1 MTPRKKTTAGDKS
14 AEETN
19 VQPFPGNADINPQLG
34 QPDAPID
41 PGWRRPLAVK
51 MARVMADVR
60 HVPKNGRNSFHK
72 YDYITESDLVDSL
85 RSKLAEQ
92 GVALFP
98 SIRDHVVTSS
108 TDHKGKPQFLATVTL
123 DITFIDGE
131 SGDHMT
137 TTWVGQGVDQGDKS
151 YYKAYTGAFK
161 YALLKTFLVTPGD
174 PDEDDYQD
182 AEDHRA
188 AR

>member
-1 MTPRKKTTAGDKS
+1 MTTRKKTGATS

-19 VQPFPGNADINPQLG
+19 NVQPFPDKAQ
-34 QPDAPID
+34 QAAPSLAEQGID
-41 PGWRRPLAVK
+41 PTWRRPLAIK

-72 YDYITESDLVDSL
+72 YDYIMESDLVDRL
-85 RSKLAEQ
+85 RGKLSEQ
-92 GVALFP
+92 GVAVFP
-98 SIRDHVVTSS
+98 SIRDHQVTPS

-131 SGDHMT
+131 SGDQMT

-174 PDEDDYQD
+174 PDEDDYQSD
-182 AEDHRA
+182 DEPVHAVR
-188 AR
+188 